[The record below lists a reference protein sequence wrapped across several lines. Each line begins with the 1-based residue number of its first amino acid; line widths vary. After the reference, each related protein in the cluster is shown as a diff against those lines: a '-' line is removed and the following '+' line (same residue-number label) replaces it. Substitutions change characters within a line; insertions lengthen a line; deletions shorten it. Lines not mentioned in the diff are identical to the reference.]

1 MTIMFKIYV
10 TLALVL
16 MVLLVAAIDWALNVP
31 VELPEQIIEDYC
43 FVTYEIDGEEV
54 ILDEG

>member
-16 MVLLVAAIDWALNVP
+16 MVLLVVAIDWALNAP
-31 VELPEQIIEDYC
+31 IELPEQIIEDYY

-54 ILDEG
+54 ILDEE

>member
-16 MVLLVAAIDWALNVP
+16 MVLLVVAIDWALNAQI
-31 VELPEQIIEDYC
+31 ELPEQIIEDYY

-54 ILDEG
+54 ILDEE